1 MKRHITGLNFRA
13 ALGSLLL
20 AVALTP
26 FCFAQNQ
33 NQPAPPPQLY
43 WATVTQVKPGMMEQY
58 QDFMKNE
65 TLPAFKKAGGKEISV
80 WVVQNFG
87 HGGEIVSFRPVENFK
102 QLDEPNFLVKALG
115 EAGARAWVAKRA
127 QMIISSR
134 SLLVSIIPALSA
146 PIKGQPKLAFGV
158 ATTVAPGR
166 MAEYSKWLK
175 EQALAANAK
184 TNSKGVIT
192 YVEGL
197 GGNPN
202 AIHVAV
208 YFDNFEDIGNFVQA
222 YNKAMAEL
230 KLQPNP
236 PIGVQER
243 IEFGVYRHVP
253 ELSLI
258 PTTQKAENR

>member
-1 MKRHITGLNFRA
+1 MQRHRSTTQIILT
-13 ALGSLLL
+13 LGALLL
-20 AVALTP
+20 AASITP

-43 WATVTQVKPGMMEQY
+43 WATVTQVKPGMMQQY

-87 HGGEIVSFRPVENFK
+87 PGGEIWSFRPVENFK
-102 QLDEPNFLVKALG
+102 GLDEPGFLVKALG

-127 QMIISSR
+127 QMITGSR
-134 SLLVSIIPALSA
+134 SLLVSIIPALGA
-146 PIKGQPKLAFGV
+146 PIKSQPKLALSV
-158 ATTVAPGR
+158 TTAVTPGR
-166 MAEYSKWLK
+166 VAEYTKWLK
-175 EQALAANAK
+175 ENGLVANAK

-192 YVEGL
+192 FVEGL

-202 AIHVAV
+202 AIRVAV

-253 ELSLI
+253 ELSI
-258 PTTQKAENR
+258 TPAPQKAENR